1 MWTLVVWH
9 PLSCRLPF
17 SSRAITKDST
27 NKPSSHKPLKKPM
40 QHTKKLIPQPL
51 PYPTNPSNANKNSAK
66 IQSPTGPYPPTTT
79 NPSQFTLSTL
89 IELSTERRSNEA
101 RLSWRHPSRRKLS
114 TASLGQSREGLPRW
128 MTRWLDGTVSFL
140 AGEIRKI
147 GRVHTLTNTSVWHYM
162 LLQVHRRFPLD
173 TNGRETLKK
182 KTC

>member
-1 MWTLVVWH
+1 MWH

-66 IQSPTGPYPPTTT
+66 IQSPTNHTHPQQPIPPNSPCPHWSNYP
-79 NPSQFTLSTL
+79 LSAA
-89 IELSTERRSNEA
+89 SNEA

-128 MTRWLDGTVSFL
+128 MTRWLDGTVFFS
-140 AGEIRKI
+140 GRGNSQNRK
-147 GRVHTLTNTSVWHYM
+147 GAYPN
-162 LLQVHRRFPLD
+162 
-173 TNGRETLKK
+173 
-182 KTC
+182 